1 MNQNALT
8 SQQEKVLDFVEIYLK
23 KQGFP
28 PTLRE
33 IGEAI
38 GLANINAV
46 RGHILALE
54 KKGYISKAP
63 DRARSI
69 QVLRS
74 PSTISRLK
82 RKAHEI
88 LKTDEGVIH
97 QIIYG
102 LAWTTH
108 EKLPLLE
115 GAAKDLMSA
124 AFDQEIVDR
133 GWEPVQKELRPE
145 YVSLVVKV
153 WPNHSAEL
161 VVRRFQEAGLRVKR
175 HYPDLFPGKAL
186 WAQGYIATTSL
197 ELMTDLA
204 EQYFEKQEPQP

>member
-1 MNQNALT
+1 MKQKTLT
-8 SQQEKVLDFVEIYLK
+8 SKQEKVLDFVEFYLQ

-46 RGHILALE
+46 RGHLLAIE

-82 RKAHEI
+82 RKVHEV

-102 LAWTTH
+102 LAWLTH
-108 EKLPLLE
+108 DKAPFLQES
-115 GAAKDLMSA
+115 AKDLMAA

-133 GWEPVQKELRPE
+133 GWELVQKEIRPE

-175 HYPDLFPGKAL
+175 HYPDLFPGKDL
-186 WAQGYIATTSL
+186 WAQGYIATTTLDS
-197 ELMTDLA
+197 MAKLA
-204 EQYFEKQEPQP
+204 EQYFQKQKLQP